1 MHLSYSCYK
10 QKSVDRSND
19 EPCCL
24 PLPTADYSATA
35 VISLQMSEV
44 LDVSESSAITEFLK
58 NERPLWPQIP
68 TPCPVSECT
77 NNKNYERFN
86 DFMEHWKNIHNSV
99 NTVYRCKLCKQLFGT
114 MKHKKSHSQSRNHQG
129 QKVEFEV
136 IDKINE
142 QYIDPKGTLPYQIGT
157 PTFRKEMRELQRR
170 KESLKRKVQAIEWE
184 ANTTELPESETRFHI
199 CRDERVVLRNGEIY
213 KDTHMWSPPSRR
225 KRVKLS
231 ELK

>member
-99 NTVYRCKLCKQLFGT
+99 NTVYRCKLCKRLFGT

-157 PTFRKEMRELQRR
+157 PTFRKEMRELH
-170 KESLKRKVQAIEWE
+170 SDTGHGVG
-184 ANTTELPESETRFHI
+184 I
-199 CRDERVVLRNGEIY
+199 CGHNGLSFFRNSVIALLSDTSKTSDICNEI
-213 KDTHMWSPPSRR
+213 TA
-225 KRVKLS
+225 VA
-231 ELK
+231 E